1 MRGRTVRRLALAA
14 LILAVSGARGPVSAQ
29 TAENLQRAIQ
39 FYTNL
44 EVDRARDLFLQ
55 VISPSSPFE
64 VTTAQ
69 RVTAYKYLGAAL
81 ATISAGANSPQ
92 RDSAITYFRAA
103 IERDPFTD
111 LDQTFSAQER
121 AVFTESKRRV
131 FKVGGRPVAL
141 DTIDPRTETIRFSVV
156 TTHAANLVVEINK
169 ADEDLRFAL
178 YAGDNDGL
186 KEITWNGSEQR
197 GGLVPTGP
205 YELIIKGTSMLA
217 TGGKDSTKILFD
229 ITQQFAALDDT
240 VRNFA
245 PADLLPETY
254 PPSDALK
261 NLILGGVLAVTAAAI
276 PFTLGFGSLNMPP
289 GPALG
294 VSALGAIAGVVA
306 YVSLTN
312 RPEIPANVAENA
324 RRRAARDQANQAII
338 TGNNEKLAATKLI
351 FTPVAAAI
359 Q

>member
-1 MRGRTVRRLALAA
+1 MRRWAPAA
-14 LILAVSGARGPVSAQ
+14 LVLVGAAVPARAQ

-39 FYTNL
+39 LYTNL

-81 ATISAGANSPQ
+81 ATLAAGANTPQ

-111 LDQTFSAQER
+111 LDDTFSPQER
-121 AVFTESKRRV
+121 AVFNESKRRV
-131 FKVGGRPVAL
+131 FKVAGRPIAQT
-141 DTIDPRTETIRFSVV
+141 TIDPRTQTIKFSVV
-156 TTHAANLVVEINK
+156 TTHDARLTVEVNK
-169 ADEDLRFAL
+169 ADEDLRFPL
-178 YAGDNDGL
+178 FAGDNSGL
-186 KEITWNGSEQR
+186 REITWNGSMQR

-205 YELIIKGTSMLA
+205 YELVISGQSLLA
-217 TGGKDSTKILFD
+217 TGGADSTRILFD
-229 ITQQFAALDDT
+229 VTQEFEPLADT
-240 VRNFA
+240 LRSISEG
-245 PADLLPETY
+245 DLLPEKYT
-254 PPSDALK
+254 PAAARR
-261 NLILGGVLAVTAAAI
+261 NLFLGGAVAAVALAI
-276 PFTLGFGSLNMPP
+276 PFTLGSGPLDMPA

-294 VSALGAIAGVVA
+294 VATLGALTGVLA
-306 YVSLTN
+306 YMNVTN
-312 RPEIPANVAENA
+312 RPEIPGAVAENA

-338 TGNNEKLAATKLI
+338 AANNAKLAETKLL